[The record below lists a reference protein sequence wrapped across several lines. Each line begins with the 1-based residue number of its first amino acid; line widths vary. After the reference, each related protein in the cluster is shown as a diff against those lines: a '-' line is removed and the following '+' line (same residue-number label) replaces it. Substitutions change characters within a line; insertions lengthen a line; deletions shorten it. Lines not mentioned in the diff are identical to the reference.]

1 MFLLGGE
8 GQRRRMRVREPELR
22 LTLGL
27 RPCGSFQT
35 NKLTVPTLLMAQ
47 VKQWLAM
54 AAFRASMGHMGSLG
68 EERTPETHKKNDD
81 MQGGKRPKSP

>member
-1 MFLLGGE
+1 
-8 GQRRRMRVREPELR
+8 MRREPELR

-35 NKLTVPTLLMAQ
+35 NGLTVPTLLMAQ

-68 EERTPETHKKNDD
+68 EERTPEMHKK
-81 MQGGKRPKSP
+81 MMTCRGGKSPKSP